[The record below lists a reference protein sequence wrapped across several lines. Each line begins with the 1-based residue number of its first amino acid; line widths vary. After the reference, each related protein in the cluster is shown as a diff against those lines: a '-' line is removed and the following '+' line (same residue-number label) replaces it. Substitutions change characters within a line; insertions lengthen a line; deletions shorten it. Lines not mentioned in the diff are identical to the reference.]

1 MTLPNPPQNR
11 PQAGRRQTTPTSKPP
26 WVSPRLDEGL
36 AAVALGLICL
46 ITLANVVVRYF
57 TRASFA
63 FTEEISIFLMVV
75 LTFAG
80 ASAAFCRGAH
90 IRVDFFVSFL
100 GPKVRLVL
108 EWITLSLGVVLFGLV
123 AWYGWKLFLDDF
135 EFTTT
140 SPGLGIPQWWYSIWL
155 PVLSGVIVLRILG
168 RMLRLRPAPE
178 ADAQAN
184 AQQSVKYPEN
194 PL

>member
-1 MTLPNPPQNR
+1 MTPPNTPPDSLNGLLKNTA
-11 PQAGRRQTTPTSKPP
+11 PVSKPP
-26 WVSPRLDEGL
+26 LITPRLDEAL
-36 AAVALGLICL
+36 AAAALGLICL

-57 TRASFA
+57 TKASFA

-90 IRVDFFVSFL
+90 IRVEFFVAFF
-100 GPKVRLVL
+100 GPRFRLVL
-108 EWITLSLGVVLFGLV
+108 EWITLSLGIVLFGLI
-123 AWYGWKLFLDDF
+123 AWYGWKIFLDDF

-155 PVLSGVIVLRILG
+155 PILSGIIVLRIFG
-168 RMLRLRPAPE
+168 RMLRLRPATPSASPDEQHPE
-178 ADAQAN
+178 K
-184 AQQSVKYPEN
+184 S
-194 PL
+194 L